1 MVMLTHAVTLA
12 HARSYMAALADQ
24 AATIDASSAYEHAL
38 IELDRVHGD
47 RSPAIEND
55 DGGCEDRTLLLALA
69 TTALEELGQ
78 YGVDAL
84 SIELIIAMLEDA
96 HTLDGP

>member
-1 MVMLTHAVTLA
+1 MILLPHYVALA
-12 HARSYMAALADQ
+12 HARSYLAALADH
-24 AATIDASSAYEHAL
+24 ATTIDASSAYEHAL

-47 RSPAIEND
+47 HGPAIEND
-55 DGGCEDRTLLLALA
+55 GVCGDRALLFAMA
-69 TTALEELGQ
+69 TNALEDLGQ
-78 YGVDAL
+78 HGVDAL